1 MKLAGGLLIFLLF
14 AIIIAVVLA
23 KRENMDGFGVI
34 SALNNYNN
42 DYRFVPGSPE
52 GRSPLVTIPH
62 HIIL

>member
-14 AIIIAVVLA
+14 AIVLA
-23 KRENMDGFGVI
+23 VILARKEKMDGFGVI

-52 GRSPLVTIPH
+52 GRSPLYTINH
-62 HIIL
+62 HLIL